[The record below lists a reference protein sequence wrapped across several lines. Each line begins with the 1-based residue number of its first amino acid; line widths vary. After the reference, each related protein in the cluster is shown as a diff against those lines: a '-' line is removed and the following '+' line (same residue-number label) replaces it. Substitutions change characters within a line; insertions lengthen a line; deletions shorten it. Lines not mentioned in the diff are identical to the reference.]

1 MTTGQVILDSAD
13 SYLPSSSEKHDQ
25 KSGTVNGTGNANGTN
40 GIATNGHTNGVN
52 GNGVNGHGVNGHGVN
67 GHDADGE
74 QSVNPSLLVFS
85 ANHEESL
92 ANSVQALE
100 EFCSQEQPS
109 ITDLAYTLGARRE
122 HMPYRT
128 YAVTDNSARFD
139 AIRTKSKV
147 ENSGAKPVFVFTGQ
161 GAQWPG
167 MGKELMIAH
176 DSFLQDIRTMD
187 SHLAQLEHPASF
199 SIESKLCITKTLLCY
214 VDYTNSP
221 FPAELQ
227 KPASESLLDQAQYAQ
242 PICAA
247 VQIAL
252 VNLIR
257 SWGVHPSTVVGH
269 SGGDIA
275 AAYAAGVYTMEDAL
289 TIAYYRGVALKS
301 QTRPGGMAAVGL
313 GADEVAPLLPQG
325 LSLACLN
332 SGSSVTISGDE
343 SILDTFIADFK
354 KTRPDVFARRLHV
367 KMAYHSRSS
376 TPNLPVRLPG

>member
-1 MTTGQVILDSAD
+1 MRTGQVILDSAD
-13 SYLPSSSEKHDQ
+13 SYLPSYLEKGNQ
-25 KSGTVNGTGNANGTN
+25 NGVTANGIGKANGTN
-40 GIATNGHTNGVN
+40 GIAVN
-52 GNGVNGHGVNGHGVN
+52 GNTNGVN
-67 GHDADGE
+67 GHDANGQ
-74 QSVNPSLLVFS
+74 QSINPSLLVFS

-92 ANSVQALE
+92 ANSVEALQK
-100 EFCSQEQPS
+100 FCTEEQPS

-128 YAVTDNSARFD
+128 FAIADDSSRFD
-139 AIRTKSKV
+139 FIRTKTKV

-167 MGKELMIAH
+167 MGKELMTAH
-176 DSFLQDIRTMD
+176 DSFLQDIRAMD
-187 SHLAQLEHPASF
+187 SHLAQLEPPPSF
-199 SIESKLCITKTLLCY
+199 SIQSKFCITTMLPRS
-214 VDYTNSP
+214 VDYTEYP

-227 KPASESLLDQAQYAQ
+227 KPASTSLLDQAEYAQ

-247 VQIAL
+247 IQVAL
-252 VNLIR
+252 VNLLR
-257 SWGVHPSTVVGH
+257 SWGVHPSAVIGH

-275 AAYAAGVYTMEDAL
+275 AAYAAGVYTMEDAM

-313 GADEVAPLLPQG
+313 GASEVTPLLPPG

-343 SILDTFIADFK
+343 SSLDTFIADFK
-354 KTRPDVFARRLHV
+354 KTKPDLFARKLRV
-367 KMAYHSRSS
+367 QMAYHSRRSN
-376 TPNLPVRLPG
+376 PNPPIRSLG